1 MSQARPTINELL
13 LVVQRFVADAA
24 RSLAGQDRFHA
35 LSSAYVLGICER
47 ELRLGPGS
55 DRAEQDCLSRFLQ
68 SPDASLDE
76 LREELCAKIRAG
88 TLDADSDAVLD
99 MLLAQSVRDVG
110 IVKPEH
116 LAPDHRPSGDSMR
129 P

>member
-13 LVVQRFVADAA
+13 LVVQRFVADSA
-24 RSLAGQDRFHA
+24 RALEGQNRFHA

-47 ELRLGPGS
+47 ELRLGPGN
-55 DRAEQDCLSRFLQ
+55 DREELECLSRFLQ

-76 LREELCAKIRAG
+76 LREELCSKIRAG
-88 TLDADSDAVLD
+88 ALDSDSDAVLD

-116 LAPDHRPSGDSMR
+116 LAFGHRASSEST
-129 P
+129 